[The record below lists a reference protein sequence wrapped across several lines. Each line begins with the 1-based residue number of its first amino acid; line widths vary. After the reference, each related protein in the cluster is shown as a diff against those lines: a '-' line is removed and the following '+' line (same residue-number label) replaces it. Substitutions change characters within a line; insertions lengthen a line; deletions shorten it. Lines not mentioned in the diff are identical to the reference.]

1 MLADLGTNLDQQ
13 QPEGAQKVFDFLHVL
28 LSRVDQADAAS
39 PAVRQWIQATY
50 GEFVLPVEIPKTSVT
65 SNKSAEFATVY
76 DVQKYD
82 GSAKTYKRAIDTYD
96 RFVDLVEESVVEA
109 WRARKAAA

>member
-1 MLADLGTNLDQQ
+1 
-13 QPEGAQKVFDFLHVL
+13 
-28 LSRVDQADAAS
+28 
-39 PAVRQWIQATY
+39 
-50 GEFVLPVEIPKTSVT
+50 VT
-65 SNKSAEFATVY
+65 SNKSAEFATAY

>member
-1 MLADLGTNLDQQ
+1 MDET
-13 QPEGAQKVFDFLHVL
+13 
-28 LSRVDQADAAS
+28 VDQADAAA

-50 GEFVLPVEIPKTSVT
+50 GEYVLPVEIPKTTVT

-82 GSAKTYKRAIDTYD
+82 GSAKTYKRAIDAYD
-96 RFVDLVEESVVEA
+96 RFVDLIEQSAVQA
-109 WRARKAAA
+109 WSARGSAP